1 MTNQFVFRHGGR
13 VCLEDLYEPASFQHT
28 NCTLHCRFRKPGPF
42 GKLLQAQCNAFLLF
56 AKERRPQDEIHQKS
70 GGSTIVTGQIRQ
82 EYVNDVF
89 VNSNMLHSTIV
100 YESIGLLPAPEPPSI
115 IVSEATTMIR
125 GVKFASIP
133 VTDQD
138 RALAFY
144 TEKLGFRL
152 LTDQPF
158 NEKQR
163 WIELG
168 ISGTETRVVLF
179 RFDDG
184 LQPGTKMNI
193 TFWTDDVERTV
204 RELEN
209 KGVEFVMKP
218 QKADWGTAAVFKDTD
233 GNTFVLSS
241 K

>member
-1 MTNQFVFRHGGR
+1 
-13 VCLEDLYEPASFQHT
+13 
-28 NCTLHCRFRKPGPF
+28 
-42 GKLLQAQCNAFLLF
+42 
-56 AKERRPQDEIHQKS
+56 
-70 GGSTIVTGQIRQ
+70 
-82 EYVNDVF
+82 
-89 VNSNMLHSTIV
+89 
-100 YESIGLLPAPEPPSI
+100 
-115 IVSEATTMIR
+115 MIR

-158 NEKQR
+158 DENQR

-168 ISGTETRVVLF
+168 IPGADTRIVLF

-193 TFWTDDVERTV
+193 TFWADDVERTV
-204 RELEN
+204 RELESQ
-209 KGVEFVMKP
+209 GVAFEMKP
-218 QKADWGTAAVFKDTD
+218 QKADWGTAAIFKDVD
-233 GNTFVLSS
+233 GNTFVVSS

>member
-1 MTNQFVFRHGGR
+1 
-13 VCLEDLYEPASFQHT
+13 
-28 NCTLHCRFRKPGPF
+28 
-42 GKLLQAQCNAFLLF
+42 
-56 AKERRPQDEIHQKS
+56 
-70 GGSTIVTGQIRQ
+70 
-82 EYVNDVF
+82 
-89 VNSNMLHSTIV
+89 
-100 YESIGLLPAPEPPSI
+100 
-115 IVSEATTMIR
+115 MIR

-152 LTDQPF
+152 LADQPF

-184 LQPGTKMNI
+184 IPPGTKMNI

-204 RELEN
+204 RELES

-218 QKADWGTAAVFKDTD
+218 QKADWGTTAIFKDID

-241 K
+241 R